1 MQNDGSGFLRTN
13 TFPTTS
19 FLISPPTLLSAFSWA
34 ALSDLFLPL
43 HANQKH
49 QSHPSNSIV
58 SRAGRPATAR
68 RGQCDDLARSK
79 GAGLPGQERKLCES
93 AARGSGEF
101 PLLAARRRNRRDGQ
115 GAQDAVHRRRAIPRV
130 PRGGSSLGPWRR
142 RRTATTTCPISPRPT
157 SGTRLPSIPAAPGSS
172 RRRVGRRRRRRHPA
186 EGGRRA
192 TACRAG

>member
-58 SRAGRPATAR
+58 ARAGRRRRGAASVTTWREARELGCLGRRGSCARAR
-68 RGQCDDLARSK
+68 RG
-79 GAGLPGQERKLCES
+79 GAVSFLSSPHD
-93 AARGSGEF
+93 AATGEM
-101 PLLAARRRNRRDGQ
+101 AKARRTPFTAAEQFLGF
-115 GAQDAVHRRRAIPRV
+115 